1 MERLLLLLF
10 FMLARNYL
18 GMKQEIAY
26 AWVDTLLNNDFFFK
40 KEKSCG
46 YFNQKKLDA
55 TTVYQWHNTHMSSVL
70 LMNSKN
76 SYYKTELDAQ
86 QMV

>member
-26 AWVDTLLNNDFFFK
+26 AWVDTLLNNDFFF
-40 KEKSCG
+40 
-46 YFNQKKLDA
+46 
-55 TTVYQWHNTHMSSVL
+55 
-70 LMNSKN
+70 
-76 SYYKTELDAQ
+76 
-86 QMV
+86 